1 MTDRWSKKSDGV
13 RSILLPA
20 LFLALTLWIDHKTPG
35 VTVTP
40 LFAGV
45 AILVMAFELPL
56 AWMVFWTISYTA
68 CVLAVF
74 LLPVWGFLIAW
85 YSPPVSVT
93 TQYIRA
99 FSFIATAV
107 LGVSFCRTMT
117 RQRGLNAELRTLLE
131 KLPVPV
137 ITSDRNGVVKFM
149 NNSMAILLGGAQN
162 TDQSTFFDLFSPP
175 GRQGETI
182 SSYLSRFSLRHGTP
196 SAPIAVEIRGKAYL
210 ARTRLMESAI
220 PPFMITVIEDK
231 PSA

>member
-1 MTDRWSKKSDGV
+1 MTDRRTEQIDSV
-13 RSILLPA
+13 RNILFPA

-45 AILVMAFELPL
+45 AVLVMAFELQL

-74 LLPVWGFLIAW
+74 LLPVWGVFIGW
-85 YSPPVSVT
+85 YSPPVSMM
-93 TQYIRA
+93 TQYVRA

-117 RQRGLNAELRTLLE
+117 RQRGLNTELRMLLE

-149 NNSMAILLGGAQN
+149 NNSMALLLGEARN

-196 SAPIAVEIRGKAYL
+196 SAPIPVEIRGKPFL
-210 ARTRLMESAI
+210 ARTRLMESAV
-220 PPFMITVIEDK
+220 PPIMITVIEEN

>member
-1 MTDRWSKKSDGV
+1 MTDRRINNKSSI
-13 RSILLPA
+13 RNILLPA
-20 LFLALTLWIDHKTPG
+20 LFLVIALWLDHKTPG
-35 VTVTP
+35 ITITP

-45 AILVMAFELPL
+45 GILVMAFQLPL
-56 AWMVFWTISYTA
+56 PWMAFWTVSYTA

-85 YSPPVSVT
+85 YSPPVSMM

-107 LGVSFCRTMT
+107 LGVGFCRTLA
-117 RQRGLNAELRTLLE
+117 RQRGVNDELKMLLE

-149 NNSMAILLGGAQN
+149 NHSMAQLLGRNGGRDGA
-162 TDQSTFFDLFSPP
+162 TFFDLLAPR

-182 SSYLSRFSLRHGTP
+182 SSYLSRFSARSKNSDSTIQVQIHGQ
-196 SAPIAVEIRGKAYL
+196 EYL
-210 ARTRLMESAI
+210 ARTRLMESSVPQI
-220 PPFMITVIEDK
+220 MVSVIEEK
-231 PSA
+231 SPR